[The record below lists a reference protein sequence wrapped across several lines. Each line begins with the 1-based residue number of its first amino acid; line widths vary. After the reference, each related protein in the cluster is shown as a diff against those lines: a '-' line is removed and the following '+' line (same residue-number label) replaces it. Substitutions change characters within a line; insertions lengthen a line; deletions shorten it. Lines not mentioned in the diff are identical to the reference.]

1 MRARIKEQPSY
12 SELSES
18 LKPVPLFRYDQLTP
32 THWQKIR
39 KAGTLSHSIHPNDLI
54 DHLRHNRIISKS
66 SDATFQHKFLF
77 VHLTKPEN
85 NTYVMQES
93 YPGPFCNSF
102 GAALILNE
110 SIASKSL
117 LPRISNAQLKYIL
130 EPAFHF
136 LGNVSWQMDV
146 QHLVVQKITTRL
158 NSLKISF
165 PHDPEKEGAN
175 RLLTVL
181 TTAWN
186 LRVYRKVLNEPTFQI
201 DDAIGANISQLR
213 AKKIMP
219 LSIYKKDISFVV
231 IK

>member
-1 MRARIKEQPSY
+1 MRARTKELPSY

-18 LKPVPLFRYDQLTP
+18 LRPVPLLKYDQLTAEN
-32 THWQKIR
+32 WQMIGR
-39 KAGTLSHSIHPNDLI
+39 AGTLSHSIHPGDLI
-54 DHLRHNRIISKS
+54 DHLQHKRIISKS
-66 SDATFQHKFLF
+66 SDASSKHKFLF

-85 NTYVMQES
+85 NTYVMQEK
-93 YPGPFCNSF
+93 YPGPFSNSF

-110 SIASKSL
+110 SIASKTL

-130 EPAFHF
+130 EPASHL
-136 LGNVSWQMDV
+136 LGNTYWQMDA
-146 QHLVVQKITTRL
+146 QHILIQKITNRL
-158 NSLKISF
+158 NSLGFTF
-165 PHDPEKEGAN
+165 PHDPEKEGTN

-186 LRVYRKVLNEPTFQI
+186 LRVYRGVLHEPTFLI

-219 LSIYKKDISFVV
+219 LNIYKKDINFVV